1 MEEGKIIKIAG
12 PLVVAKNLPGCQ
24 MFEVVRVSHQK
35 LIGEVINIKEDLV
48 FIQVYEDTT
57 GIACGEPV
65 YRTGELLSVELGPG
79 LLGSIFDG
87 IQRPL
92 EVIAKKTG
100 PFIERGVETPALDRN
115 KKWQF
120 KPLLKEG
127 EKICGGDI
135 LGEVKE
141 GEFLHKILVPPE
153 IKEGVLKEIKKEG
166 EYSVEEIIAKI
177 ETEKGEIVDL
187 KMYHKWPVRKKRP
200 TKKELPPDEVL
211 ITGQRVID
219 SFFPLAKGGTAC
231 VPGPFGA
238 GKTVI
243 QHQLA
248 KWSDVDVIVFIGCGE
263 RGNEMADLLIEFS
276 KLKDPRTQKLLL
288 ERSVLIANTSNM
300 PVAAREASIYTGI
313 TIAEYFRDMG
323 YSVALI
329 ADSTSR
335 WAEALRE
342 ISGRMEEMPGEEG
355 YPTYLASRISAFYER
370 AGKMI
375 CLGKDERIG
384 SVSVIGAVSPPG
396 GDLSEPVTQS
406 TLRVTKVF
414 WALDDTLA
422 NRRHFPAINW
432 LISYSLYQERLKE
445 VLAQKINPD
454 FPSLISLAQK
464 RLQEEANLQEI
475 VSLVGKE
482 ALSEKDKLILETARS
497 IREDFLMQ
505 NAFDEVD
512 TYTSLRKQYLIL
524 KAIFVFERKCQEMIE
539 KGKKLSEIDK
549 EGTLKEQIA
558 RLKYIPEKNI
568 KEIEKVIEKI
578 EKASEI

>member
-1 MEEGKIIKIAG
+1 M
-12 PLVVAKNLPGCQ
+12 
-24 MFEVVRVSHQK
+24 
-35 LIGEVINIKEDLV
+35 
-48 FIQVYEDTT
+48 
-57 GIACGEPV
+57 
-65 YRTGELLSVELGPG
+65 
-79 LLGSIFDG
+79 
-87 IQRPL
+87 
-92 EVIAKKTG
+92 
-100 PFIERGVETPALDRN
+100 
-115 KKWQF
+115 
-120 KPLLKEG
+120 
-127 EKICGGDI
+127 
-135 LGEVKE
+135 
-141 GEFLHKILVPPE
+141 
-153 IKEGVLKEIKKEG
+153 
-166 EYSVEEIIAKI
+166 KI
-177 ETEKGEIVDL
+177 ETEKGELINL

-200 TKKELPPDEVL
+200 VKKELPPDELLV
-211 ITGQRVID
+211 TGQRVID

-549 EGTLKEQIA
+549 EGILKEQKQGMPLLN
-558 RLKYIPEKNI
+558 RRR
-568 KEIEKVIEKI
+568 
-578 EKASEI
+578 